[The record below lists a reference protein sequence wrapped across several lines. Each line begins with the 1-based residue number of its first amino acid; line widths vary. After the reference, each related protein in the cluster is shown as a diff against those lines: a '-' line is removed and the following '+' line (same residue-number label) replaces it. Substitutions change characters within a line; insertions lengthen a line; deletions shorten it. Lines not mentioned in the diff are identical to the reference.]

1 MKKKSIAIDM
11 DGVLADTE
19 VQYLNYYEQQFGTRL
34 TKEIFHNV
42 AEAEALPDG
51 SIYKFL
57 FTPGFFRTIPV
68 MDGAVDAVKTLQQ
81 DYDIYIVSAA
91 MEFPLSLF
99 EKKEWLEEHFPFIQ
113 WNNIIFCGNKSI
125 IDTDYMID
133 DYCKNLDFCKGK
145 PILFSAGHNAS
156 ITHHVRANNW
166 KEVVAL
172 FAEERSLAGQ

>member
-156 ITHHVRANNW
+156 ITHHVRVNNW
-166 KEVVAL
+166 KEVETL
-172 FAEERSLAGQ
+172 FAEERSLARQ

>member
-19 VQYLNYYEQQFGTRL
+19 VQYLNYYEKQYGTRL
-34 TKEIFHNV
+34 TKKIFHNV
-42 AEAEALPDG
+42 PEAQALPDG

-57 FTPGFFRTIPV
+57 YTPGFFRTIPV
-68 MDGAVDAVKTLQQ
+68 MEGAVDAVRALQE

-91 MEFPLSLF
+91 MEFPLSLY
-99 EKKEWLEEHFPFIQ
+99 EKKEWLEEHFPFIH
-113 WNNIIFCGNKSI
+113 WNNIIFCGDKSM

-145 PILFSAGHNAS
+145 PIMFSAGHNAN
-156 ITHHVRANNW
+156 ITHHVRVNNW
-166 KEVVAL
+166 KEVLEMLV
-172 FAEERSLAGQ
+172 EHDD